1 MKEQAVLGL
10 KNEEDIIEY
19 LNTKSFSSL
28 NEKWQKHIKT
38 MFPFV
43 EDDDVIYARK
53 FPDHKSKPDAIIK
66 VRHTCEYLSIK
77 SGRNPSVHQEDYF
90 VFQNFLK
97 RIGVSEQVLRTI
109 YFFHFG
115 ETKKLNNNG
124 QPFTKEQLEENY
136 SEYFLKASQKLDDKK
151 IIEDI
156 IYRTVIKGADQK
168 RNALTYLYFGNVEQ
182 GFLLSKEDIY
192 TLVLRYRNHKSSIHF
207 GGLNYQPGGRN
218 RTRADYRY
226 VRIKWPILSPM
237 YYLNEDE
244 VREVINGTREIE

>member
-1 MKEQAVLGL
+1 MKEQAINGL
-10 KNEEDIIEY
+10 KNEEEIIYY
-19 LNTKSFSSL
+19 LNLKRFCEL
-28 NEKWQKHIKT
+28 NEKWQNHIKR

-43 EDDDVIYARK
+43 EDNDVIYARK

-66 VRHTCEYLSIK
+66 VRHCCEYLSIK

-97 RIGVSEQVLRTI
+97 RIGVQDWILRTI

-124 QPFTKEQLEENY
+124 VPFTKEELEERF
-136 SEYFLKASQKLDDKK
+136 SEFFLKASEALNDTK
-151 IIEDI
+151 IIEQV

-168 RNALTYLYFGNVEQ
+168 RNALTFLYFGNVDQ
-182 GFLLSKEDIY
+182 GFLLSREDIY
-192 TLVLRYRNHKSSIHF
+192 SLILNYREHKSSIHF

-218 RTRADYRY
+218 RLRADYRY
-226 VRIKWPILSPM
+226 VRIKLPILSPM
-237 YYLNEDE
+237 YYMSEEEIRD
-244 VREVINGTREIE
+244 VISGKKKLE